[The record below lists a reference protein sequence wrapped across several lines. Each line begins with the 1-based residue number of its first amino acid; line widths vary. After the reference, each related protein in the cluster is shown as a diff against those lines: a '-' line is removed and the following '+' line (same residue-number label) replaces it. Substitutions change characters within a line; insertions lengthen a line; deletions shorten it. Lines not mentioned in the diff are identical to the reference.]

1 MSSSWLTVFLNFAFL
16 TKGQT
21 DKLNV
26 SVFKKTVFLFT
37 YKKTYEL
44 KILKSIGQELGKYS
58 SWEMLSLKKREIGL
72 SVAEIFWILT

>member
-1 MSSSWLTVFLNFAFL
+1 MSSSWLTVFLIFAFL

-44 KILKSIGQELGKYS
+44 KILKSVGQELEKYIS
-58 SWEMLSLKKREIGL
+58 FHLKKQTNREIGL